1 MDVSDVMI
9 ELGKVLGGGVG
20 GTFIGF
26 WTQKQAAKSEA
37 VKELQMLK
45 VEYKEF
51 AEFTKSELLLSRQ
64 ERVEC
69 QKENA
74 DLKGEVN
81 QLNLKVNELTM
92 AIHNAIGTPS
102 EKRKG
107 INSKK

>member
-26 WTQKQAAKSEA
+26 WGQKQAAKSEA

-51 AEFTKSELLLSRQ
+51 AEFTKAELLISRQ
-64 ERVEC
+64 ERSDC
-69 QKENA
+69 HKENA
-74 DLKGEVN
+74 ELKSEIN
-81 QLNLKVNELTM
+81 QLNLKVNDLTM
-92 AIHNAIGTPS
+92 AIHNAIGTP
-102 EKRKG
+102 ENKRKG
-107 INSKK
+107 LNGK

>member
-26 WTQKQAAKSEA
+26 WGQKQAAKSEA

-51 AEFTKSELLLSRQ
+51 AEFTKAELLIRRQ
-64 ERVEC
+64 ERSDC
-69 QKENA
+69 QKENGE
-74 DLKGEVN
+74 LKSEVN
-81 QLNLKVNELTM
+81 ELNLKVNDLTM
-92 AIHNAIGTPS
+92 AIHNAIGTPQN
-102 EKRKG
+102 KRKG
-107 INSKK
+107 LHGN